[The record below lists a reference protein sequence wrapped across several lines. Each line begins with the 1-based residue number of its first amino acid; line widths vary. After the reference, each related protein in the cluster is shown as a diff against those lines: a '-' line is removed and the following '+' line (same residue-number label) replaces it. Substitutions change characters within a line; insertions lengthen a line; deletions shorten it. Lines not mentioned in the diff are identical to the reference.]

1 MNDNHNTDR
10 VHSER
15 ENKVR
20 RGENSLNYG
29 KPSGS
34 YSTEKRAS
42 GAFLYLVPLNI
53 LCLIIAALAVIGVSS
68 LARSAQAAPPDAPKT
83 TDSVTT
89 DEVTVPVVAD
99 PVTEP
104 ADTDSVIVIP
114 GVTDVPITQPPVTQA
129 PQTEPPV
136 TEPPKPAG
144 FPYTLHPDYDIYSKL
159 LGNSI
164 YSEHAIIVDIEKNRV
179 VASRNSGV
187 KMYPASMTKVMTLYV
202 AVTNIPKADLY
213 SKTYKI
219 SRELTDYLYREN
231 ATVAGF
237 GINEEVLLIDC
248 LYGAIL
254 PSGADACIALATHL
268 AGGEEGFAEMMNE
281 TAKELGLTGTHF
293 TNSTGLHD
301 PDHYTTAYDMAVI
314 MNAAMQNELCR
325 EVLSTAKYTSHSSP
339 QNPDGRTWYSTA
351 LSRLSP
357 YNKPS
362 MTFVAGKTGYTPEA
376 RQCLVSVC
384 RTADGKEYI
393 MVTGYADHKDRAVDD
408 AVDAIYR
415 HCVK

>member
-1 MNDNHNTDR
+1 MNENHNIDR
-10 VHSER
+10 EHAD
-15 ENKVR
+15 KVR
-20 RGENSLNYG
+20 RGEKSLNNG
-29 KPSGS
+29 MRSGS

-68 LARSAQAAPPDAPKT
+68 LARGAQAALPDDPKT
-83 TDSVTT
+83 TDSVT
-89 DEVTVPVVAD
+89 DDVTVPVVAD
-99 PVTEP
+99 PDADP
-104 ADTDSVIVIP
+104 SDTDSVIVLP
-114 GVTDVPITQPPVTQA
+114 GVPDAPTTQA

-136 TEPPKPAG
+136 TEAPKPAG
-144 FPYTLHPDYDIYSKL
+144 FPYSLHPDYDMYSKL

-164 YSEHAIIVDIEKNRV
+164 YSEHAIIVDIEQNRV

-202 AVTNIPKADLY
+202 AVTNIPREHLY
-213 SKTYKI
+213 SQTFKI
-219 SRELTDYLYREN
+219 SPELADYLYREN
-231 ATVAGF
+231 ATVAYF
-237 GINEEVLLIDC
+237 AVNEEVLLIDC

-268 AGGEEGFAEMMNE
+268 AGGEEAFAEMMND
-281 TAKELGLTGTHF
+281 TAKKLGLTGTHF

-325 EVLSTAKYTSHSSP
+325 EVLSAVTYTSHSTP
-339 QNPDGRTWYSTA
+339 QNPNGITWYSTA
-351 LSRLSP
+351 LTRLRP
-357 YNKPS
+357 YNKSS
-362 MTFVAGKTGYTPEA
+362 MTFIAGKTGYTPEA

-393 MVTGYADHKDRAVDD
+393 MVTGYANHKDEAVDD
-408 AVDAIYR
+408 AVSAIKK

>member
-1 MNDNHNTDR
+1 MNDNFNAD
-10 VHSER
+10 R

-20 RGENSLNYG
+20 RGENTLNRG
-29 KPSGS
+29 SGS
-34 YSTEKRAS
+34 GSHSTEKGAS

-68 LARSAQAAPPDAPKT
+68 LARNAVAAPPDVPGD

-99 PVTEP
+99 PVTDP
-104 ADTDSVIVIP
+104 VDTDKVIVLP
-114 GVTDVPITQPPVTQA
+114 GVTDTPIVYPSVTDA
-129 PQTEPPV
+129 PKTDAPV
-136 TEPPKPAG
+136 TEAPKPEG
-144 FPYTLHPDYDIYSKL
+144 FPYNLHPDYDIYSKL

-164 YSEHAIIVDIEKNRV
+164 YSEHAIIVDIEQNRV

-187 KMYPASMTKVMTLYV
+187 KMYPASMTKIMTLYV
-202 AVTNIPKADLY
+202 AVTNIPRDDLY
-213 SKTYKI
+213 SKTFKI
-219 SRELTDYLYREN
+219 TRELADYLYREN
-231 ATVAGF
+231 ATVAYF
-237 GINEEVLLIDC
+237 AVNEEVLLIDC

-268 AGGEEGFAEMMNE
+268 AGGEEGFAEMMNKA
-281 TAKELGLTGTHF
+281 AKDLGLKNTHF
-293 TNSTGLHD
+293 TNCTGLHD

-314 MNAAMQNELCR
+314 LNAAMQNELCR
-325 EVLSTAKYTSHSSP
+325 DVLSTAKYTSHSTP
-339 QNPDGRTWYSTA
+339 QNPDGITWYSTA

-362 MTFVAGKTGYTPEA
+362 MTFIAGKTGYTPEA
-376 RQCLVSVC
+376 RQCLASVC

-393 MVTGYADHKDRAVDD
+393 MVTGYANHKDEARDD
-408 AVDAIYR
+408 AINAIKK

>member
-1 MNDNHNTDR
+1 MNDNFNAD
-10 VHSER
+10 R

-20 RGENSLNYG
+20 RGENTLNRV
-29 KPSGS
+29 SGS
-34 YSTEKRAS
+34 GSHSTEKGAS

-68 LARSAQAAPPDAPKT
+68 LARNAVAAPPDVPGD

-99 PVTEP
+99 PVTDP
-104 ADTDSVIVIP
+104 IDTDKVIVLP
-114 GVTDVPITQPPVTQA
+114 GVTDTPIVYPSVTDA
-129 PQTEPPV
+129 PKTEAPV
-136 TEPPKPAG
+136 TEAPKPEG
-144 FPYTLHPDYDIYSKL
+144 FPYNLHPDYDIYSKL

-164 YSEHAIIVDIEKNRV
+164 YSEHAIIVDIEQNRV

-202 AVTNIPKADLY
+202 AVTNIPRDDLY
-213 SKTYKI
+213 SKTFKI
-219 SRELTDYLYREN
+219 TRELADYLYREN
-231 ATVAGF
+231 ATVAYF
-237 GINEEVLLIDC
+237 AVNEEVLLIDC

-268 AGGEEGFAEMMNE
+268 AGGEEGFAEMMNKA
-281 TAKELGLTGTHF
+281 AKDLGLKNTHF
-293 TNSTGLHD
+293 TNCTGLHD

-314 MNAAMQNELCR
+314 LNAAMQNELCR
-325 EVLSTAKYTSHSSP
+325 DVLSTAKYTSHSTP
-339 QNPDGRTWYSTA
+339 QNPDGITWYSTA

-362 MTFVAGKTGYTPEA
+362 MTFIAGKTGYTPEA
-376 RQCLVSVC
+376 RQCLASVC

-393 MVTGYADHKDRAVDD
+393 MVTGYANHKDEARDD
-408 AVDAIYR
+408 AINAIKK

>member
-1 MNDNHNTDR
+1 MNDNFNAD
-10 VHSER
+10 R

-20 RGENSLNYG
+20 RGENTLNRG
-29 KPSGS
+29 SGS
-34 YSTEKRAS
+34 GSHSTEKGAS

-68 LARSAQAAPPDAPKT
+68 LARNAVAAPPDVPGD

-99 PVTEP
+99 PVTDP
-104 ADTDSVIVIP
+104 VDTDKVIVLP
-114 GVTDVPITQPPVTQA
+114 GVTDTPIVYPFVTDA
-129 PQTEPPV
+129 PKTDAPV
-136 TEPPKPAG
+136 TEAPKPEG
-144 FPYTLHPDYDIYSKL
+144 FPYNLHPDYDIYSKL

-202 AVTNIPKADLY
+202 AVTNIPRDDLY
-213 SKTYKI
+213 SKTFKI
-219 SRELTDYLYREN
+219 TRELADYLYREN
-231 ATVAGF
+231 ATVAYF
-237 GINEEVLLIDC
+237 AVNEEVLLIDC

-268 AGGEEGFAEMMNE
+268 AGGEEGFAEMMNKA
-281 TAKELGLTGTHF
+281 AKDLGLKNTHF
-293 TNSTGLHD
+293 TNCTGLHD

-314 MNAAMQNELCR
+314 LNAAMQNELCR
-325 EVLSTAKYTSHSSP
+325 DVLSTAKYTSHSTP
-339 QNPDGRTWYSTA
+339 QNPDGITWYSTA

-362 MTFVAGKTGYTPEA
+362 MTFIAGKTGYTPEA
-376 RQCLVSVC
+376 RQCLASVC

-393 MVTGYADHKDRAVDD
+393 MVTGYANHKDEARDD
-408 AVDAIYR
+408 AINAIKK

>member
-1 MNDNHNTDR
+1 MNDNFNAD
-10 VHSER
+10 R

-20 RGENSLNYG
+20 RGENTLNRG
-29 KPSGS
+29 SGS
-34 YSTEKRAS
+34 GSHSTEKGAS

-68 LARSAQAAPPDAPKT
+68 LARNAVAAPPDVPGD

-99 PVTEP
+99 PVTDP
-104 ADTDSVIVIP
+104 VDTDKVIVLP
-114 GVTDVPITQPPVTQA
+114 GVTDTPIVYPSVTDA
-129 PQTEPPV
+129 PKTDAPV
-136 TEPPKPAG
+136 TEAPKPEG
-144 FPYTLHPDYDIYSKL
+144 FPYNLHPDYDIYSKL

-164 YSEHAIIVDIEKNRV
+164 YSEHAIIVDIEQNRV

-202 AVTNIPKADLY
+202 AVTNIPRDDLY
-213 SKTYKI
+213 SKTFKI
-219 SRELTDYLYREN
+219 TRELADYLYREN
-231 ATVAGF
+231 ATVAYF
-237 GINEEVLLIDC
+237 AVNEEVLLIDC

-268 AGGEEGFAEMMNE
+268 AGGEEGFAEMMNKA
-281 TAKELGLTGTHF
+281 AKDLGLKNTHF
-293 TNSTGLHD
+293 TNCTGLHD

-314 MNAAMQNELCR
+314 LNAAMQNELCR
-325 EVLSTAKYTSHSSP
+325 DVLSTAKYTSHSTP
-339 QNPDGRTWYSTA
+339 QNPDGITWYSTA

-362 MTFVAGKTGYTPEA
+362 MTFIAGKTGYTPEA
-376 RQCLVSVC
+376 RQCLASVC

-393 MVTGYADHKDRAVDD
+393 MVTGYANHKDEARDD
-408 AVDAIYR
+408 AINAIKK

>member
-1 MNDNHNTDR
+1 MNDNNNRDR
-10 VHSER
+10 AFTEHEG
-15 ENKVR
+15 KVR
-20 RGENSLNYG
+20 RGAKSLNNG
-29 KPSGS
+29 KLSGS

-42 GAFLYLVPLNI
+42 GAFLYLMPLNV

-68 LARSAQAAPPDAPKT
+68 LARNAQAALPDSPKA

-89 DEVTVPVVAD
+89 DEATVPVVAD

-104 ADTDSVIVIP
+104 VDTDSVIVIP
-114 GVTDVPITQPPVTQA
+114 GVTDQPVTQPPVTQP

-136 TEPPKPAG
+136 TEAPKPTG

-202 AVTNIPKADLY
+202 AVTNIPKEDLY
-213 SKTYKI
+213 SKTFKM
-219 SRELTDYLYREN
+219 SRELSDYLYREN
-231 ATVAGF
+231 ATVAYF
-237 GINEEVLLIDC
+237 AVNEEVLLIDC

-268 AGGEEGFAEMMNE
+268 AGGEEGFAEMMND
-281 TAKELGLTGTHF
+281 TAKKLGLTGTHF

-325 EVLSTAKYTSHSSP
+325 EVLSTAKYTSHSTP
-339 QNPDGRTWYSTA
+339 QNPNGITWFSTA

-357 YNKPS
+357 YNKS
-362 MTFVAGKTGYTPEA
+362 YMTFVAGKTGYTPEA

-393 MVTGYADHKDRAVDD
+393 MVTGYANHKDEAVDD